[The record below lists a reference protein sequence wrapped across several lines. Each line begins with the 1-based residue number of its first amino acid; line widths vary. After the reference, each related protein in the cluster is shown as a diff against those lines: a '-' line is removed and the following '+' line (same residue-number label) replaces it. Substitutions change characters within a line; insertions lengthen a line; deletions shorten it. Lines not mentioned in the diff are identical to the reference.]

1 LKPEAYRA
9 PNDLLRIAVIFRYY
23 LSDFQIHR
31 TEIMLDGLSLD
42 QLRAFIATVDEGS
55 FSAGARRLHRAQSAV
70 SELVSNL
77 EAQIG
82 VALFNRSERYP
93 RLTPAGVLLL
103 ADARSVVANVDLLK
117 ARAKGISGGLEP
129 ELSAVVDVF
138 FPIEAI
144 AESAKEFRDRFPRT
158 PLRLYV
164 EALGSAYKPVLDG
177 RCSLGVVASL
187 PIVPDSMS
195 QERLQGV
202 AMVMVAARGHPLA
215 MLKGVI
221 PKAELAKHV
230 QLVLTDRSDLTA
242 GREFGVMSP
251 LTWRLGDLYAKHAF
265 LLKGLGWGGMP
276 AHAVKQDLQQGR
288 LAKLSIEDL
297 PDEGLILPMFAVYI
311 TAKPPGPAGRWFI
324 ERLRQCSGQHPADE
338 EVAQPRALDSSVG
351 EHRK

>member
-1 LKPEAYRA
+1 
-9 PNDLLRIAVIFRYY
+9 V
-23 LSDFQIHR
+23 
-31 TEIMLDGLSLD
+31 LDGVSLD
-42 QLRAFIATVDEGS
+42 QLRAFIAAVDEGS

-82 VALFNRSERYP
+82 VVLFDRSERYP
-93 RLTPAGVLLL
+93 KLTPAGVLLV

-117 ARAKGISGGLEP
+117 ARAKGISGGLES

-144 AESAKEFRDRFPRT
+144 VESAKEFRDRFPRT

-164 EALGSAYKPVLDG
+164 EALGGAYKPVLDG

-215 MLKGVI
+215 TLEGVI
-221 PKAELAKHV
+221 PKTELAKHV
-230 QLVLTDRSDLTA
+230 QLVLTDRSDLTE

-251 LTWRLGDLYAKHAF
+251 LTWRLGDLFAKHAF

-276 AHAVKQDLQQGR
+276 VHAVKQDLQEGR
-288 LAKLSIEDL
+288 LVKLWIEDV
-297 PDEGLILPMFAVYI
+297 PVEGLILPMFAVYL
-311 TAKPPGPAGRWFI
+311 TAKPPGPAGRWLI
-324 ERLRQCSGQHPADE
+324 ERLRQCSSQHHGGE
-338 EVAQPRALDSSVG
+338 EAARPRPPDTSVAAR
-351 EHRK
+351 RI